1 MSEPGFV
8 LHTPRLC
15 LRPLTAED
23 VDALVAL
30 YGDPEVAK
38 SLLRLPSPYT
48 IAVAHGFIDEARATF
63 ASRSGYVLATFERT
77 SRIFVGV
84 TSLRILPPETS
95 PDGVVALADDPLGI
109 LGYAIARAQWGL
121 GFASEAA
128 GRLAAFAFDELE
140 LDRLQASV
148 LRDNPAS
155 KRVLEHLGFTQE
167 EAGLLEQPLSGGP
180 PRLVD
185 RYGLAR
191 GNQVDT
197 GDRAR
202 SSAE

>member
-8 LHTPRLC
+8 LDTPRLC
-15 LRPLTAED
+15 LRPLISED

-30 YGDPEVAK
+30 YGDPEVGK

-48 IAVAHGFIDEARATF
+48 VAVAHGFIDEARATF
-63 ASRSGYVLATFERT
+63 ASGSGYVLGTFERT
-77 SRIFVGV
+77 SRNFVGV
-84 TSLRILPPETS
+84 TSLRVLPADTS
-95 PDGVVALADDPLGI
+95 PGSVDAPADVPLGI

-121 GFASEAA
+121 GFATEAA
-128 GRLAAFAFDELE
+128 GRLAAFAFDELG

-155 KRVLEHLGFTQE
+155 KRVLEHLGFTLE

-185 RYGLAR
+185 RYAMSR